1 MIQVIFAVSVVVAYL
16 PFEQSDDND
25 KLMRAFSVSMV
36 RSSRVSFLT
45 CIYSSSQWRIYDAN
59 LYPTLVRI
67 TSTVS
72 RKHRILRKVNLA

>member
-36 RSSRVSFLT
+36 RSSPPVLPLLLVSVHPAELSRIICVLWVANTHRVKYLVFLLPVS
-45 CIYSSSQWRIYDAN
+45 CI
-59 LYPTLVRI
+59 V
-67 TSTVS
+67 
-72 RKHRILRKVNLA
+72 

>member
-36 RSSRVSFLT
+36 CSSPPAFPLLLVSVHPAELSVCFGWP
-45 CIYSSSQWRIYDAN
+45 IHAE
-59 LYPTLVRI
+59 
-67 TSTVS
+67 
-72 RKHRILRKVNLA
+72 